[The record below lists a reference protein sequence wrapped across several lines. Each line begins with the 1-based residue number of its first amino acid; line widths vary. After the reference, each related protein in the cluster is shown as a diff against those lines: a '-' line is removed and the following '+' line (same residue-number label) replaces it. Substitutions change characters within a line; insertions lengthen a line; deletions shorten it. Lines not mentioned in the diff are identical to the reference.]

1 MALCLCAVTPR
12 PSAPRSAQR
21 AGGLSPLKGDSSP
34 TWERSDRK
42 GSGGSAHEQPDTT
55 LGPPLPPGRRV
66 LAVLRPMPFD
76 TPVRTN
82 ARLYLT
88 LGLLA
93 ATFVAAPGASAQF
106 QTKWVS
112 GGSFHNWY
120 SSAGS
125 EIEEGLV
132 RVQQYGWRWPG
143 VYDFKD
149 SQAAKGLW
157 IGAQNVTDEF
167 GNAYPVR
174 VVHVGPRTTGV
185 GEMFPVA
192 FELVSKYPLTVVTVD
207 GDQSFASAAMVV
219 DRVDPDMEADFM
231 LISRVNTLLGITM
244 ERRVMQF
251 SQEFH
256 DNYHVI
262 EYVLTNTGNTD
273 GDPDIELPNQTLEG
287 VIAYMQYRLA
297 VSAETRYIMGNPT
310 GWGKNTMNDARGD
323 GVLPDNPGEQ
333 FRAQFSWHGLF
344 PGREVNY
351 DNLGGSIQREAINVA
366 PADTVGRLGASA
378 FAGVVTLHADA
389 SASDESDDPG
399 QPATTNWVG
408 SDDTYQSSNDPFS
421 IGRMTTEYAVMS
433 QGHKSPRH
441 ALAVEP
447 SGLPGFLNPTRDPS
461 AAEGQANSGGYSFG
475 NGFGPY
481 TLAPGESVRFVIAEG
496 SAGLSREAD
505 TAIGRQFKDSG
516 NNASA
521 GLTYNGETLT
531 KNEWVFTS
539 RDSLFQTFQRALAL
553 YEADFEI
560 PEPPAP
566 PLTFDVSGGGDR
578 IVLTW
583 EPNADGPQPDRWEVY
598 RASSRR
604 DSTYTLVHTA
614 GPGETSYADTSPVRG
629 VNYFYYLQG
638 VRDGAANDGGALTP
652 AGRPLRSSRYATQ
665 TYDGATLKRRQGES
679 MEDVRVVP
687 NPFYIG
693 ASRGLGGDT
702 ALRFPDRNDKLAFFN
717 IPGVCRIDIYTELG
731 ELIDSIEHTDGSGD
745 EFWDHTTSS
754 RQVVASGLYIAVI
767 TVTEDIV
774 DLETG
779 APLFEAGEQAFRKF
793 VIIR

>member
-1 MALCLCAVTPR
+1 MPLASPAR
-12 PSAPRSAQR
+12 P
-21 AGGLSPLKGDSSP
+21 
-34 TWERSDRK
+34 T
-42 GSGGSAHEQPDTT
+42 
-55 LGPPLPPGRRV
+55 
-66 LAVLRPMPFD
+66 
-76 TPVRTN
+76 
-82 ARLYLT
+82 ARLT
-88 LGLLA
+88 GLFLVAAVALA
-93 ATFVAAPGASAQF
+93 APASQAQF
-106 QTKWVS
+106 QTKWVA

-143 VYDFKD
+143 VYDFQD
-149 SQAAKGLW
+149 MQAAKGLW
-157 IGAQNVTDEF
+157 IGAQNVTDQF
-167 GNAYPVR
+167 GVQYPVR
-174 VVHVGPRTTGV
+174 VVHAGPRTPGV
-185 GEMFPVA
+185 GEMFPTQ

-207 GDQSFASAAMVV
+207 GDQSFPSAAMVV
-219 DRVDPDMEADFM
+219 DRVDPNMEADFM
-231 LISRVNTLLGITM
+231 LVSTVNTLLGITM

-273 GDPDIELPNQTLEG
+273 ADPEIELPNQTLEG
-287 VIAYMQYRLA
+287 VIAFMQYRLA
-297 VSAETRYIMGNPT
+297 VSAETRYLIGNPT

-323 GVLPDNPGEQ
+323 GVRPDPEGEQ
-333 FRAQFSWHGLF
+333 FRAQFSWHGFF
-344 PGREVNY
+344 PGRAVNY
-351 DNLGGSIQREAINVA
+351 DNLGGSIQAVTTNIS
-366 PADTVGRLGASA
+366 PADTLGRLGASA

-399 QPATTNWVG
+399 QPATTTWVG
-408 SDDTYQSSNDPFS
+408 SDDPYQSSNDPFS
-421 IGRMTTEYAVMS
+421 IGRMTTEYRVMS
-433 QGHKSPRH
+433 RGHKAPRH
-441 ALAVEP
+441 ADAVEP

-481 TLAPGESVRFVIAEG
+481 TLAPGESVRFVVAEG
-496 SAGLSREAD
+496 AAGLSREANS
-505 TAIGRQFKDSG
+505 AIGRAFRDAG

-521 GLTYNGETLT
+521 GLTYKGETKT

-539 RDSLFQTFQRALAL
+539 RDSLFQTFRRAIAN
-553 YEADFEI
+553 YDADYAI

-566 PLTFDVSGGGDR
+566 PLTFDVAGGGDR

-583 EPNADGPQPDRWEVY
+583 QANPDGPQPDRWEIY
-598 RASSRR
+598 RTQSQR
-604 DSTYTLVHTA
+604 DSSYTLIHTA
-614 GPGETSYADTSPVRG
+614 GPGETTYDDTSPVRG

-638 VRDGAANDGGALTP
+638 VRDGAANDGTALTP
-652 AGRPLRSSRYATQ
+652 QGRDLRSSRYATQ
-665 TYDGATLKRRQGES
+665 TYDGATLKRQQGEAL
-679 MEDVRVVP
+679 DDIRVVP

-702 ALRFPDRNDKLAFFN
+702 ALRFSDRNDKLAFYN

-731 ELIDSIEHTDGSGD
+731 ELIDTIEHTDGSGD

-754 RQVVASGLYIAVI
+754 RQVIASGLYIAII

-774 DLETG
+774 DLDTGET
-779 APLFEAGEQAFRKF
+779 LFQAGDRSIKKF
-793 VIIR
+793 VVVR

>member
-1 MALCLCAVTPR
+1 MPLASPAR
-12 PSAPRSAQR
+12 P
-21 AGGLSPLKGDSSP
+21 
-34 TWERSDRK
+34 T
-42 GSGGSAHEQPDTT
+42 
-55 LGPPLPPGRRV
+55 
-66 LAVLRPMPFD
+66 
-76 TPVRTN
+76 
-82 ARLYLT
+82 ARLTGFFL
-88 LGLLA
+88 LVAAVALA
-93 ATFVAAPGASAQF
+93 APASQAQF
-106 QTKWVS
+106 QTKWVA

-149 SQAAKGLW
+149 MQAAKGLW

-167 GNAYPVR
+167 GVQYPVR
-174 VVHVGPRTTGV
+174 VVHAGPRSPGV
-185 GEMFPVA
+185 GEMFPVQ

-207 GDQSFASAAMVV
+207 GDQSFPSAAMVV

-231 LISRVNTLLGITM
+231 LVSVVNTLLGITM

-251 SQEFH
+251 SQEYH

-273 GDPDIELPNQTLEG
+273 ADPDIELPNQTLEG
-287 VIAYMQYRLA
+287 VIAFMQYRLA
-297 VSAETRYIMGNPT
+297 VSAETRYLIGNPT

-323 GVLPDNPGEQ
+323 GVRPDPEGEQ
-333 FRAQFSWHGLF
+333 FRAQFSWHGFF
-344 PGREVNY
+344 PGRAVNY
-351 DNLGGSIQREAINVA
+351 DNLGGSIQAVTTNIS
-366 PADTVGRLGASA
+366 PADTLGRLGASA

-408 SDDTYQSSNDPFS
+408 SDDPYQSSNDPFS
-421 IGRMTTEYAVMS
+421 IGRMTTEYRVMS
-433 QGHKSPRH
+433 RGHKSPRH
-441 ALAVEP
+441 ADAVEP

-496 SAGLSREAD
+496 ASGLSREAD
-505 TAIGRQFKDSG
+505 AAIGRAFRESG

-521 GLTYNGETLT
+521 GLTYNGQTKT

-539 RDSLFQTFQRALAL
+539 RDSLFQTFRRAIAN
-553 YEADFEI
+553 YDADFAI

-583 EPNADGPQPDRWEVY
+583 QLNPNGPQPDRWEVY
-598 RASSRR
+598 RTQSQR
-604 DSTYTLVHTA
+604 DSSYTLVHTA
-614 GPGETSYADTSPVRG
+614 GPNETTFADTSPVRG

-638 VRDGAANDGGALTP
+638 VRDGAANDGSALTP
-652 AGRPLRSSRYATQ
+652 QGQALRSSRYATQ
-665 TYDGATLKRRQGES
+665 TYDGATLKRRQGEALS
-679 MEDVRVVP
+679 DIRVVP
-687 NPFYIG
+687 NPYFIG

-702 ALRFPDRNDKLAFFN
+702 AIRFPDRNDKLAFFN

-731 ELIDSIEHTDGSGD
+731 ELIDTIEHTDGSGD

-754 RQVVASGLYIAVI
+754 RQVIASGLYIAII
-767 TVTEDIV
+767 TVTEDIL

-779 APLFEAGEQAFRKF
+779 ALLFQAGEQSMKKF
-793 VIIR
+793 VIVR